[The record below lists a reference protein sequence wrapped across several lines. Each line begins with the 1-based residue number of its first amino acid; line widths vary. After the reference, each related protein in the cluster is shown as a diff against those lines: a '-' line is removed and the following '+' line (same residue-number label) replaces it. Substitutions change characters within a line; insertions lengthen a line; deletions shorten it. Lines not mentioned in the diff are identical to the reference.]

1 MLNFPDKASCKPDF
15 SPNVWA
21 LALERGTCL
30 LLQWYFST
38 FIEPRFPVFCQISF
52 AASTPP
58 TDTRKNKLLR
68 IQTREAAALSSNR
81 SRSSRQSGL
90 FSLLFLLSR
99 RLEQRP
105 CSAQDCLSQAP
116 YLIAKRLL
124 WWFLEN
130 TAMGLFRAQ
139 SVQLSLQMRCL
150 PGNRAWVMIFFNL

>member
-1 MLNFPDKASCKPDF
+1 MLNFPDKASCEPDF

-21 LALERGTCL
+21 HLSFSSSKHSRLPGSPALARGTCL
-30 LLQWYFST
+30 LLPWYFST
-38 FIEPRFPVFCQISF
+38 FIEPRFPVFCQTSF

-68 IQTREAAALSSNR
+68 IQTGEAAALSS
-81 SRSSRQSGL
+81 SSRPSRHSGL

-130 TAMGLFRAQ
+130 TALGLFRAHRVF
-139 SVQLSLQMRCL
+139 S
-150 PGNRAWVMIFFNL
+150 